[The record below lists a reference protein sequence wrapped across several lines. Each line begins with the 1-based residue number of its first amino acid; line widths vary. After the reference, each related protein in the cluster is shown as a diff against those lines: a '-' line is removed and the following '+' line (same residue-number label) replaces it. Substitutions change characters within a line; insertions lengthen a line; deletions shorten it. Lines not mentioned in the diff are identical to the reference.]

1 MRTQSLLHQAFIQ
14 LEDNSTRPSCPWGPH
29 HTQGRASPHLLGRC
43 RSCPQLHV
51 SGSTTVPSAN
61 GQVPALARGPRPDP
75 TARGCCC
82 VSKAKAMVQ
91 CPPAQR
97 WGDAGSW
104 GVCRGHLLEELT
116 DHHVG
121 PRRLHRQGE
130 GEQQGNPELRGK
142 PASSKRDPRVVSSKH
157 RGGEGDT
164 VGLLRRSSRSSMAS
178 AGAGDCSHRALGCWR
193 HMGTKPLVCD
203 TLRDAPSCEAP
214 SG

>member
-1 MRTQSLLHQAFIQ
+1 MPPAPRVWLHHRALCQ
-14 LEDNSTRPSCPWGPH
+14 RPSSCSCKASTSRPH
-29 HTQGRASPHLLGRC
+29 CSGVLLCEQGQGHGA
-43 RSCPQLHV
+43 V
-51 SGSTTVPSAN
+51 TPS
-61 GQVPALARGPRPDP
+61 
-75 TARGCCC
+75 
-82 VSKAKAMVQ
+82 
-91 CPPAQR
+91 